1 MQSPAYHFIV
11 NLLQANFTFHQ
22 YEWPIL
28 ESLKQSGLTDA
39 GKLAL
44 RLVTSVPPD
53 EVKKLVA
60 ELRKA
65 DSKQFDQV
73 SEAAKAFVLPTPASL
88 SLESSICLFLLTN
101 YFMECLKTGGYLKS
115 DQVDLSGDLV
125 FLITRAILVIFK
137 LKTSFSPSNSQ
148 TVRLIPQQMTLQG
161 FFPTTLFHSRNSN
174 SRQ

>member
-1 MQSPAYHFIV
+1 MQPPAYHFIV
-11 NLLQANFTFHQ
+11 NRLQANSTFHQ

-28 ESLKQSGLTDA
+28 DSLKQSGLTDA

-73 SEAAKAFVLPTPASL
+73 SEAAKAFVLPTPANL

-101 YFMECLKTGGYLKS
+101 YVKQTCHF
-115 DQVDLSGDLV
+115 DLNLEKINQLFFCFGKIFV
-125 FLITRAILVIFK
+125 F
-137 LKTSFSPSNSQ
+137 
-148 TVRLIPQQMTLQG
+148 
-161 FFPTTLFHSRNSN
+161 
-174 SRQ
+174 